1 MKKILLMSLFLLSI
15 LLQEAVAQ
23 TRTVTGRVT
32 DAGNNQGLPGVT
44 VLVKG
49 TQVGTATDASGNYS
63 INVPA
68 GSTTLSF
75 SFIGYNTVDRTIGN
89 AAVINVSMSVDAQQL
104 SEIVVTG
111 QGVGIEKK
119 RLSTTVDVV
128 TAADLAKTPTVRLDQ
143 VLQSKLP
150 SAQIQLSSG
159 QPGTASIIR
168 SRGVM
173 SAQGSTTPV
182 IYIDGVRA
190 DNLNTASA
198 LGLDTGGGQSSA
210 LSDIPVENIERI
222 EFIRGGAATT
232 LYGADAANGVIQIF
246 TKKGTVGP
254 GRVTLETQLGA
265 TVGTKDFLHFKETAD
280 YLFRPGM
287 VQSYRLG
294 FDGGN
299 EGVTYS
305 FSGNMLEDE
314 GFRPNNDQLRYN
326 LRGTVSAKVND
337 KTRYT
342 GSVGFTRSTFGRD
355 FNGNTSW
362 STFGNLE
369 QAGFGKLN
377 ELTAEEQNELHD
389 YVDQV
394 QSLINHRELV
404 NRIQTSHSVEYKP
417 IEKITLNAVI
427 GLDSRNSEE
436 KQIFTNAL
444 DIAFGNTANTGQ
456 EGYIDVSTRNFVG
469 VTGSANGQY
478 KEEVGELSFI
488 TTLGTQFF
496 RNEDRQSLLNA
507 TQVAEGSQSVN
518 NSGKVVGEDWIS
530 TLTNYGFYGQENIG
544 FKNRYFVEFGL
555 RADGNSAFGE
565 EIGLQLFPKVGVSY
579 DLSSEPY
586 FQAIPASIVSNFKL
600 RANYGEAGNFPPAF
614 SRDRLI
620 QVNSYNNSLSYTFG
634 NFGEPNLKP
643 ERTKTMEVGGD
654 LGFFSNRLNVSVTFY
669 NAKTVD
675 ALFNS
680 PFAPSTGQNA
690 QTRNL
695 GEIENKGF
703 ELAINAGIVNNDN
716 FKLNYSASLN
726 KNKNMV
732 LSSGGAPEFSI
743 GGFQF
748 LGAFVKAGQPVGYFR
763 GRIPTFDENGR
774 VLSTINNAFLGSA
787 QPDLFG
793 NTTLSANLFNRLT
806 IDISGA
812 YQLGAQGV
820 NLDETLRYFN
830 GAQDGRIPEP
840 AASEEAD
847 FTKFGALWVEDNDF
861 FKVRNISAFY
871 RVPESL
877 YGNTFKGIELGFN
890 AINPLN
896 FVKST
901 FDPEITGAGASNL
914 VSGEPAQGRVT
925 VGGFGYAT
933 ESAPRQFL
941 GTLRLTF

>member
-1 MKKILLMSLFLLSI
+1 MKKILLMSLFLLSV
-15 LLQEAVAQ
+15 LLQEAMAQ
-23 TRTVTGRVT
+23 NRTITGKVT
-32 DAGNNQGLPGVT
+32 DGASANGLPGVT
-44 VLVKG
+44 IVVKG
-49 TQVGTATDASGNYS
+49 TQVGTATDINGGYS
-63 INVPA
+63 ITIPA
-68 GSTTLSF
+68 GGTTLAF
-75 SFIGYNTVDRTIGN
+75 SFVGYLPVDRPIGN
-89 AAVINVSMSVDAQQL
+89 ASVINVSLAADVRQL
-104 SEIVVTG
+104 DEIIVTG

-119 RLSTTVDVV
+119 RLSTTVDVI
-128 TAADLAKTPTVRLDQ
+128 TAEDLRRTPTVRLDQ

-168 SRGVM
+168 SRGVS

-190 DNLNTASA
+190 DNLNTGSA

-210 LSDIPVENIERI
+210 LSDLPVENIERI

-246 TKKGTVGP
+246 TKKGTAGP
-254 GRVTLETQLGA
+254 GRVTLETQLG
-265 TVGTKDFLHFKETAD
+265 TTRGTRDFLHYKETAD
-280 YLFRPGM
+280 YLYKPGM

-299 EGVTYS
+299 EAVTYS
-305 FSGNMLEDE
+305 FSGNMMEDE
-314 GFRPNNDQLRYN
+314 GFRPNNTQTRYN
-326 LRGTVSAKVND
+326 LRGSVSAKVNN

-342 GSVGFTRSTFGRD
+342 GSAGFSRNAYGRD

-369 QAGFGKLN
+369 QGGLGTLN
-377 ELTAEEQNELHD
+377 ELTGEEQAELKD
-389 YVDQV
+389 YVNNIQA
-394 QSLINHRELV
+394 LLNHKEFV
-404 NRIQTSHSVEYKP
+404 NRFQTSHSVEYKP
-417 IEKITLNAVI
+417 IEKVTLNAVV
-427 GLDSRNSEE
+427 GLDSRNSQE
-436 KQIFTNAL
+436 KQIVTNAL
-444 DIAFGNTANTGQ
+444 DIALGNSANNGK
-456 EGYIDVSTRNFVG
+456 EGYIDVSTRNFMG
-469 VTGSANGQY
+469 LTGSLNGQY
-478 KEEVGELSFI
+478 KEEVGNFSFI
-488 TTLGTQFF
+488 TTLGSQFF
-496 RNEDRQSLLNA
+496 RNEDRQFLLNA
-507 TQVAEGSQSVN
+507 TEVAEGSQSVN
-518 NSGKVVGEDWIS
+518 AAKVVGEDYIS
-530 TLTNYGFYGQENIG
+530 TLTSYGFYGQENIG

-565 EIGLQLFPKVGVSY
+565 DIGLQLFPKVGVSY
-579 DLSSEPY
+579 DVSSEEY
-586 FQAIPASIVSNFKL
+586 FQIIPAKIVSNLKL

-620 QVNSYNNSLSYTFG
+620 QVNPYNSGTSYTFG
-634 NFGEPNLKP
+634 NPGDPDLKP

-654 LGFFSNRLNVSVTFY
+654 LGLFSNRLNLSVTFY

-675 ALFNS
+675 ALFNA

-703 ELAINAGIVNNDN
+703 ELAINTTIVNNDD
-716 FKLNYSASLN
+716 FKLNYSASIN
-726 KNKNMV
+726 KNKNVV

-743 GGFQF
+743 GGFAF
-748 LGAFVKAGQPVGYFR
+748 LGAFVKEGQPVGYFR
-763 GRIPTFDENGR
+763 GRIPTFDDAGN
-774 VLSTINNAFLGSA
+774 VASTVNNAFLGSA

-793 NTTLSANLFNRLT
+793 NTTLSATLFSRLT
-806 IDISGA
+806 IDISGT

-820 NLDETLRYFN
+820 NLDETIRYFN
-830 GAQDGRIPEP
+830 GVQDGRIPAS
-840 AASEEAD
+840 AAENEAD
-847 FTKFGALWVEDNDF
+847 YTKFGALWVEDNDF

-877 YGNTFKGIELGFN
+877 YGKAFKGIELGFN
-890 AINPLN
+890 ALNPFN
-896 FVKST
+896 FVQST
-901 FDPEITGAGASNL
+901 FDPEVTGAGASNT
-914 VSGEPAQGRVT
+914 VSGQPTQGRIT

-933 ESAPRQFL
+933 ESAPRQLL

>member
-1 MKKILLMSLFLLSI
+1 MKKIQLFSLLLFST
-15 LLQEAVAQ
+15 LLQVAMAQ
-23 TRTVTGRVT
+23 NRTITGKVT
-32 DAGNNQGLPGVT
+32 DAGNNQGLAGVS

-49 TQVGTATDASGNYS
+49 TQTGTATDGSGHYS
-63 INVPA
+63 IDVPT
-68 GSTTLSF
+68 GGTTLSF
-75 SFIGYNTVDRTIGN
+75 SFIGYNTLDRAIGN
-89 AAVINVSMSVDAQQL
+89 AATINVSLSADSRQL

-128 TAADLAKTPTVRLDQ
+128 TAADLQKTPTVRLDQ
-143 VLQSKLP
+143 VLQSRLP

-168 SRGVM
+168 SRGM
-173 SAQGSTTPV
+173 SSAQGSTTPV

-222 EFIRGGAATT
+222 EYIRGGAATT

-246 TKKGTVGP
+246 TRKGTAGP
-254 GRVTLETQLGA
+254 GRVTVETQLGA
-265 TVGTKDFLHFKETAD
+265 TVGTQDFLHFKETAD
-280 YLFRPGM
+280 YLFRPGL

-314 GFRPNNDQLRYN
+314 GFRPNNEQLRYN
-326 LRGTVSAKVND
+326 LRGTVSAKVNG

-342 GSVGFTRSTFGRD
+342 GSVGYTRTAFGRD
-355 FNGNTSW
+355 FNANTSW

-369 QAGFGKLN
+369 QAGFGKLDN
-377 ELTAEEQNELHD
+377 KSEQDRQGLQE
-389 YVDQV
+389 YVDEV
-394 QSLINHRELV
+394 QSLINHREWV
-404 NRIQTSHSVEYKP
+404 NRFQTSHSVEYQP
-417 IEKITLNAVI
+417 IENLTLNVVV
-427 GLDSRNSEE
+427 GLDSRNSQE
-436 KQIFTNAL
+436 KQIVTNAL
-444 DIAFGNTANTGQ
+444 DIAFGNRANTGN
-456 EGYIDVSTRNFVG
+456 EGYIDVSTRNFMG
-469 VTGSANGQY
+469 ITGSANGQY
-478 KEEVGELSFI
+478 KAAAGPLSFI

-496 RNEDRQSLLNA
+496 RNEDLQSLLNA

-518 NSGKVVGEDWIS
+518 NSGKVVGQDYIS

-544 FKNRYFVEFGL
+544 LKNRYFLEFGL
-555 RADGNSAFGE
+555 RVDGNSAFGE
-565 EIGLQLFPKVGVSY
+565 DIGLQLFPKVGVAY
-579 DLSSEPY
+579 DVSSEEY
-586 FQAIPASIVSNFKL
+586 FQVIPASIVSALKL
-600 RANYGEAGNFPPAF
+600 RANYGEAGNFPPPF

-620 QVNSYNNSLSYTFG
+620 GANSFNDTLSYTFG
-634 NFGEPNLKP
+634 NVGDPDLKP
-643 ERTKTMEVGGD
+643 ERTKTIEVGGD
-654 LGFFSNRLNVSVTFY
+654 LGFFSNRLQVSVTFY
-669 NAKTVD
+669 QATTKD
-675 ALFNS
+675 ALLTP
-680 PFAPSTGQNA
+680 PFAPSTGQND

-703 ELAINAGIVNNDN
+703 ELALNSVIVNNDN
-716 FKLNYSASLN
+716 FKLNYAISIN
-726 KNKNMV
+726 KNENR
-732 LSSGGAPEFSI
+732 LLTAGGAPEFSI

-748 LGAFVKAGQPVGYFR
+748 LGSFVKAGQPVGYFR
-763 GRIPTFDENGR
+763 GRIPTFDAAGS
-774 VLSTINNAFLGSA
+774 VVSTVDNTFLGSA

-793 NTTLSANLFNRLT
+793 NTTLSANLFNRLS

-820 NLDETLRYFN
+820 NLDETLRFFR
-830 GAQDGRIPEP
+830 GAQDGRIPER
-840 AASEEAD
+840 AEAEEGD
-847 FTKFGALWVEDNDF
+847 YTKFGALWVEDNDF

-871 RVPESL
+871 RLPETL
-877 YGNTFKGIELGFN
+877 YGNMFKGIELGFN

-896 FVKST
+896 FVQSN
-901 FDPEITGAGASNL
+901 FDPEVTGSGAPT
-914 VSGEPAQGRVT
+914 VVPGQRVQGRAT